1 MANLNIT
8 TDGQQY
14 ATKMDNV
21 LRRVV
26 AEWWDSL
33 TKEELLTYLLEQPS
47 ITADHIRHMLSNENC
62 MLSFGVNYSM
72 STRDA
77 NADFH
82 TDET

>member
-33 TKEELLTYLLEQPS
+33 SKEELLTYLLEQPS
-47 ITADHIRHMLSNENC
+47 ITADHIRHAL
-62 MLSFGVNYSM
+62 
-72 STRDA
+72 
-77 NADFH
+77 
-82 TDET
+82 